1 MLLTS
6 EQQGSMVFHILE
18 KGYHQPF
25 VDGKANREK
34 IEDEITIG
42 LYKGV
47 IPPCNQ
53 EDVDWICDLVDTLI
67 AEYGD
72 SSEGKVK

>member
-6 EQQGSMVFHILE
+6 EQQGQMVFHILE
-18 KGYHQPF
+18 QGYHQPF
-25 VDGKANREK
+25 VEGKANREK

-42 LYKGV
+42 LYKGE

-53 EDVDWICDLVDTLI
+53 DDVDWICDMVDCLI
-67 AEYGD
+67 VEYGD
-72 SSEGKVK
+72 KK

>member
-6 EQQGSMVFHILE
+6 EQQGQMVFHILE
-18 KGYHQPF
+18 QGYHQPF
-25 VDGKANREK
+25 VEGKANREK

-42 LYKGV
+42 LYKGE

-53 EDVDWICDLVDTLI
+53 DDVDCICDMVDCLI
-67 AEYGD
+67 VEYGD
-72 SSEGKVK
+72 KK